1 MAAFTCLADRSVLT
15 LEGPDRVKFL
25 NALITNTIPETG
37 LGYAALLT
45 PQGRILTDLFIQS
58 EPDRLLIDCDVNST
72 GELMQLLSR
81 YRLRSAVTIT
91 DDGLD
96 YAAYAFDHPFA
107 GASVDPRLPA
117 LGWRAILPRIRLVET
132 ELEDMTKAYELLRI
146 KLGVPRGLIDMPS
159 KQALPLECNLDHL
172 NGISFT
178 KGCFPGQ
185 EITTRMHHRRL
196 HRRLLLPVQ
205 IETGDSLPTGTPIL
219 SGSGI
224 EEGEIRSVCDDHAL
238 AFLRIEAVGELITA
252 NSQPVR
258 VLWPDW
264 LPNEGTG

>member
-1 MAAFTCLADRSVLT
+1 MAGFTCLADRSVLT

-25 NALITNTIPETG
+25 DALITNTVPAEG

-45 PQGRILTDLFIQS
+45 PQGRVLTDLFIQS
-58 EPDRLLIDCDVNST
+58 EPDRLLIDCDVNIT

-81 YRLRSAVTIT
+81 YRLRSSVTIT

-132 ELEDMTKAYELLRI
+132 ELEDITKAYELLRI
-146 KLGVPRGLIDMPS
+146 KLGIPRGMIDMPS

-172 NGISFT
+172 NGISFS

-196 HRRLLLPVQ
+196 HRRLLLPVE
-205 IETGDSLPTGTPIL
+205 IETEEALPIGTSIV
-219 SGSGI
+219 SVTGI
-224 EEGEIRSVCDDHAL
+224 EEGEIRSACENHAL

-252 NSQPVR
+252 AGKPLR
-258 VLWPDW
+258 VLWPNW
-264 LPNEGTG
+264 LPSEGTL